1 MSLIYAKKNPPTALL
16 FDTRPLDFAVTIWA
30 ESGTESVHGA
40 LDEQLLSNRI
50 TAEYLMRIHANCPG
64 DLEEAQREF
73 VRRASADFRHSFTPM
88 LDEPNFGAILCQPAN
103 ETE

>member
-1 MSLIYAKKNPPTALL
+1 
-16 FDTRPLDFAVTIWA
+16 
-30 ESGTESVHGA
+30 
-40 LDEQLLSNRI
+40 LLSNRI

>member
-40 LDEQLLSNRI
+40 LDDQLLSNRI
-50 TAEYLMRIHANCPG
+50 TTEYHMRIHANCPG
-64 DLEEAQREF
+64 VLEEAQREF

-88 LDEPNFGAILCQPAN
+88 LDERNFGAILCQPAN